1 MQRKARRP
9 SITGL
14 EVAAKFAGEGAKIH
28 YGRRRPF
35 HEERGH
41 VQENDP
47 PNLVLGVQD
56 VENLVLDL
64 SNGGSTSEQERREQG
79 GLLSEGLSL
88 KLVPVVGD
96 QVLRDVVTHNDVLP
110 LGGRMPVPEGR

>member
-47 PNLVLGVQD
+47 PNLVLGVRD

-64 SNGGSTSEQERREQG
+64 GNGGSTIEQERREQG

>member
-14 EVAAKFAGEGAKIH
+14 EVAAKFAGEEAKIH

-35 HEERGH
+35 HEER
-41 VQENDP
+41 
-47 PNLVLGVQD
+47 NLVLGVRD

-64 SNGGSTSEQERREQG
+64 GNGGSTSEQERREQG